1 MPETYG
7 NIHICKKK
15 TSKAV
20 KNSHRSTI
28 GGGGGKQ
35 TTLGLWGTNGP
46 KFPLDPPA
54 IISNISLASA
64 LCSYLKQERP
74 KINIF

>member
-1 MPETYG
+1 ME
-7 NIHICKKK
+7 IFISVKK

-20 KNSHRSTI
+20 KRLTPINRW
-28 GGGGGKQ
+28 GGGVKQ
-35 TTLGLWGTNGP
+35 ATLGLWGTNGP
-46 KFPLDPPA
+46 EFPLDPPV